1 LIRKICKVGT
11 GSAVF
16 LPASWLRF
24 IEKKYGRPI
33 REVAIEVDKVL
44 KIRAII
50 NENDR
55 VEK

>member
-1 LIRKICKVGT
+1 VGT